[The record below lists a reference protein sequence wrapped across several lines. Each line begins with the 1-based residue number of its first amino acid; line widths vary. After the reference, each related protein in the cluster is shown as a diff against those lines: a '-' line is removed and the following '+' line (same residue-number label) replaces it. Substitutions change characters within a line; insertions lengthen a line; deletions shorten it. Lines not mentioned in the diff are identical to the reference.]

1 MINLLRNLLLR
12 DFWLKLF
19 SLALAVLIWLT
30 VSFAIRKEVSP
41 VTVLAATHT
50 EERTY
55 YNIPVKVMSSA
66 SDVRT
71 FKVNP
76 TEVRI
81 TVRGEPRLLEGLQP
95 DDIRAVVD
103 LTGIESARALSKRI
117 EVTTPAGI
125 TFVQVFPDQVEVIV
139 QPKH

>member
-1 MINLLRNLLLR
+1 MIHLVRNLLLR

-41 VTVLAATHT
+41 ATALASART

-55 YNIPVKVMSSA
+55 YNIPVKVMSTA
-66 SDVRT
+66 SDSRG
-71 FKVNP
+71 FKVSP
-76 TEVRI
+76 TEVQVS
-81 TVRGEPRLLEGLQP
+81 VRGESRLLEKLQG
-95 DDIRAVVD
+95 DDIRAIVD
-103 LTGIESARALSKRI
+103 LTGIEAARALSKRV

-125 TFVQVFPDQVEVIV
+125 SFLRVVPNEVDVIV
-139 QPKH
+139 PPKR